1 MLPSGL
7 NYDQGSLFIVYD
19 TLRTR
24 RKRAKL
30 MNQVSDFFLNDSPP
44 HNCTHCAFLNSWP
57 VLLNPSPSQ
66 LQLLSTLSLFDV
78 MGSCAYALTTLPTP
92 EADEM
97 YGARG
102 NKQSCTAQGFFV
114 QIGTIAC
121 FLNVS
126 LALYYLLT
134 IKYGW
139 SEGKLKRNHAAY
151 FLFIPPIAIGLVYA
165 FVGIPY
171 YDNVRVWCNNSAKQV
186 LLFFFDLTFD
196 EVSEYTKTC
205 TSPFWFLFQMVA
217 GDSSHSCNHCSNM
230 HHGKFVLPR
239 L

>member
-1 MLPSGL
+1 
-7 NYDQGSLFIVYD
+7 
-19 TLRTR
+19 
-24 RKRAKL
+24 
-30 MNQVSDFFLNDSPP
+30 
-44 HNCTHCAFLNSWP
+44 
-57 VLLNPSPSQ
+57 
-66 LQLLSTLSLFDV
+66 

-102 NKQSCTAQGFFV
+102 NKQSCTAQGFFI

-171 YDNVRVWCNNSAKQV
+171 YDNVRVWCNNSAKWWPETPVILAITAATCIMGNLSYHVYRNEKRTARYTNSRARLSIMVFKQSCWFVVAFYITWVPYLALQV
-186 LLFFFDLTFD
+186 CDAVGIL
-196 EVSEYTKTC
+196 V
-205 TSPFWFLFQMVA
+205 
-217 GDSSHSCNHCSNM
+217 
-230 HHGKFVLPR
+230 
-239 L
+239 